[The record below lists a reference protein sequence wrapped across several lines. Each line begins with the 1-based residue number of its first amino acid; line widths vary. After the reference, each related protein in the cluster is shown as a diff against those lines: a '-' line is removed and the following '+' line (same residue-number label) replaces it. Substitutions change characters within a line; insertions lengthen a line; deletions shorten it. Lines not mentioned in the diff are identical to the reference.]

1 MRLKGEGE
9 GVGEREGIC
18 FNQVFFG
25 GVEDEPEIEAVQG
38 GGLHELLRQSVPVW
52 NCSWKK

>member
-18 FNQVFFG
+18 FNQVFL